1 MLTFSRCTK
10 ELSAGLFMRILDQMF
25 NEILSLPFPMDRG
38 HTQHHSI
45 TASYTLRAEVNPWQY
60 LAQSLNST
68 DEETEAQSHLF

>member
-45 TASYTLRAEVNPWQY
+45 IYTESRGESLASFSSV
-60 LAQSLNST
+60 S
-68 DEETEAQSHLF
+68 